1 MEVVPLKIYSEISIT
16 SVKFSKKNKLI
27 KTQNLQM
34 SALQQFGVEI
44 FTQNNI
50 FERISTDKPFR
61 PDNPAFIFIKSG
73 SIKLRQ
79 HFRDLELSANTFMV
93 TDPQT
98 VYELISVSDDFQ
110 SRMVSYKREFI
121 SALSLKFNRL
131 ITYRY
136 FRQQMNV
143 AVPLFQDDL
152 DVVWKSVNFLKYIL
166 DSETEMIYK
175 KEIVEHLF
183 SVFCYQ
189 MAGIISKEDNNSMNQ
204 MSRQEEIVF
213 VFLNDLANHH
223 LNNRQ
228 VDFYA
233 ARQSITTRHLSSVV
247 KMITGKSASHVIA
260 SIVINEAKVYLNS
273 SKMPISEISTK
284 LGFSDQYSFSHFF
297 KKHLGISPSQY
308 RQQYQ

>member
-1 MEVVPLKIYSEISIT
+1 MT
-16 SVKFSKKNKLI
+16 
-27 KTQNLQM
+27 
-34 SALQQFGVEI
+34 ALEQFGVEI
-44 FTQNNI
+44 FTQETI
-50 FERISTDKPFR
+50 HQRIATDKPFR
-61 PDNPAFIFIKSG
+61 PDNPAFLFIKSG
-73 SIKLRQ
+73 TIKLRQ
-79 HFRDLELSANTFMV
+79 HLNDIELSANTFIV

-98 VYELISVSDDFQ
+98 VYELISISDDFQ
-110 SRMVSYKREFI
+110 SRMVSYKRDFI

-143 AVPLFQDDL
+143 AVPFSQNDL
-152 DVVWKSVNFLKYIL
+152 DIVWKSVNFLKYIL
-166 DSETEMIYK
+166 DSETEMTYK

-189 MAGIISKEDNNSMNQ
+189 MAGIISKEDNSSMNR

-213 VFLNDLANHH
+213 VFLNDLSNNH
-223 LNNRQ
+223 LTNRN
-228 VDFYA
+228 VEFYA
-233 ARQSITTRHLSSVV
+233 ERQSITTRHLSSVV
-247 KMITGKSASHVIA
+247 KSVTGKSASQIIA

-273 SKMPISEISTK
+273 SKMPISEISTA

-297 KKHLGISPSQY
+297 KKHLEISPSQY

>member
-1 MEVVPLKIYSEISIT
+1 
-16 SVKFSKKNKLI
+16 
-27 KTQNLQM
+27 M
-34 SALQQFGVEI
+34 SALETFGVEI
-44 FTQNNI
+44 FTQHNI
-50 FERISTDKPFR
+50 FERISADKPFR

-79 HFRDLELSANTFMV
+79 HFSDLELSANMFMV

-110 SRMVSYKREFI
+110 SRMVSYKRDFI

-143 AVPLFQDDL
+143 GVPFHQDDM

-166 DSETEMIYK
+166 DSQTEMTYK
-175 KEIVEHLF
+175 KEMVEHLF

-189 MAGIISKEDNNSMNQ
+189 MAGIISSEDSNSMNQ

-213 VFLNDLANHH
+213 VFLNDLASHH
-223 LNNRQ
+223 HNDRT
-228 VDFYA
+228 VEFYA
-233 ARQSITTRHLSSVV
+233 ERQSITTRHLSSVV
-247 KMITGKSASHVIA
+247 KAITGKSASQIIA
-260 SIVINEAKVYLNS
+260 LIVINEAKVLLNS
-273 SKMPISEISTK
+273 SKKPVSEISTI

-297 KKHLGISPSQY
+297 KKHLEVSPSQY
-308 RQQYQ
+308 RNQFEG

>member
-1 MEVVPLKIYSEISIT
+1 MT
-16 SVKFSKKNKLI
+16 
-27 KTQNLQM
+27 
-34 SALQQFGVEI
+34 ALEKFGVEI
-44 FTQNNI
+44 FTQETI
-50 FERISTDKPFR
+50 HQRIATDKPFR
-61 PDNPAFIFIKSG
+61 PDNPAFLFIKSG
-73 SIKLRQ
+73 TIKLRQ
-79 HFRDLELSANTFMV
+79 HLNDIELSANTFIV

-98 VYELISVSDDFQ
+98 VYELISISDDFQ

-143 AVPLFQDDL
+143 AVPFSKDDL
-152 DVVWKSVNFLKYIL
+152 DLVWKSVNFLKYIL
-166 DSETEMIYK
+166 DSDTEMIYK

-189 MAGIISKEDNNSMNQ
+189 MAGIISSEDNSAMSQ

-213 VFLNDLANHH
+213 NFLNDLSNSH
-223 LNNRQ
+223 LNNHN
-228 VDFYA
+228 VKFYA
-233 ARQSITTRHLSSVV
+233 ERQSITTRHLSSVV
-247 KMITGKSASHVIA
+247 KSVTGRSASQIIA

-273 SKMPISEISTK
+273 TKMPVAEISTI

-297 KKHLGISPSQY
+297 KKHLETSPSQY

>member
-1 MEVVPLKIYSEISIT
+1 
-16 SVKFSKKNKLI
+16 
-27 KTQNLQM
+27 M
-34 SALQQFGVEI
+34 SALEKFGVEI
-44 FTQNNI
+44 FTQHNI
-50 FERISTDKPFR
+50 FERIAVDKPFR

-73 SIKLRQ
+73 TIKLKQ
-79 HFRDLELSANTFMV
+79 HFRDLELSANMFMV

-98 VYELISVSDDFQ
+98 IYEMISVSDDFQ

-136 FRQQMNV
+136 FRQQMNIG
-143 AVPLFQDDL
+143 VPFQKDEM

-166 DSETEMIYK
+166 DSETEMTYK

-189 MAGIISKEDNNSMNQ
+189 MAGIISQEDSNSMSQ

-213 VFLNDLANHH
+213 VFLNDIAEHH
-223 LNNRQ
+223 LTERS
-228 VDFYA
+228 VEFYA
-233 ARQSITTRHLSSVV
+233 ARQSITTRHLSSVI
-247 KMITGKSASHVIA
+247 KEITGRSASQIIA
-260 SIVINEAKVYLNS
+260 LIVINEAKVLLNS
-273 SKMPISEISTK
+273 SSKPVSEISAI

-297 KKHLGISPSQY
+297 KKHLGESPSQY
-308 RQQYQ
+308 RHQFEN

>member
-1 MEVVPLKIYSEISIT
+1 MT
-16 SVKFSKKNKLI
+16 
-27 KTQNLQM
+27 
-34 SALQQFGVEI
+34 ALEKFGVEI
-44 FTQNNI
+44 FTQETI
-50 FERISTDKPFR
+50 HQRIATDKPFR
-61 PDNPAFIFIKSG
+61 PDNPAFLFIKSG
-73 SIKLRQ
+73 TIKLRQ
-79 HFRDLELSANTFMV
+79 HLNDIELSANTFIV

-98 VYELISVSDDFQ
+98 VYELISISDDFQ
-110 SRMVSYKREFI
+110 SRMVSYKRDFI

-143 AVPLFQDDL
+143 AVPFSQNDL
-152 DVVWKSVNFLKYIL
+152 DIVWKSVNFLKYIL
-166 DSETEMIYK
+166 DSETEMTYK

-189 MAGIISKEDNNSMNQ
+189 MAGIISNEDNSAMSQ

-213 VFLNDLANHH
+213 VFLNDLSNNH
-223 LNNRQ
+223 LNNRN
-228 VDFYA
+228 VEFYA
-233 ARQSITTRHLSSVV
+233 ERQSITTRHLSSVV
-247 KMITGKSASHVIA
+247 KSITGKSASQIIA

-273 SKMPISEISTK
+273 SKMPILEISTV

-297 KKHLGISPSQY
+297 KKHLKLSPSQY

>member
-1 MEVVPLKIYSEISIT
+1 MT
-16 SVKFSKKNKLI
+16 
-27 KTQNLQM
+27 
-34 SALQQFGVEI
+34 ALQQFGVEI
-44 FTQNNI
+44 FTQETI
-50 FERISTDKPFR
+50 HQRIATDKPFR
-61 PDNPAFIFIKSG
+61 PDNPAFLFIKSG
-73 SIKLRQ
+73 TIKLRQ
-79 HFRDLELSANTFMV
+79 HLNDIELSANTFIV

-98 VYELISVSDDFQ
+98 VYELISITDDFQ
-110 SRMVSYKREFI
+110 SRMVSYKRDFI

-143 AVPLFQDDL
+143 AVPFSQNDL

-166 DSETEMIYK
+166 DSETEMTYK

-189 MAGIISKEDNNSMNQ
+189 MAGIISNEDNSAMSQ

-213 VFLNDLANHH
+213 VFLNDLSNNH
-223 LNNRQ
+223 LNNRN
-228 VDFYA
+228 VEFYA
-233 ARQSITTRHLSSVV
+233 ERQSITTRHFSSVV
-247 KMITGKSASHVIA
+247 KSVTGRSASQIIA

-273 SKMPISEISTK
+273 SKMPISEISTV

-297 KKHLGISPSQY
+297 KKHLEISPSQY